1 MPQSLL
7 PFTVGYF
14 LSTCGRNESQVSK
27 ALVSFLRYVKDPEKK
42 SPDRENDRFIEELE
56 RQIKTIKRDRGMEE
70 RYMMLEEML
79 RDEREAGLKEGHKAG
94 LKEGHKTGLQRGSDI
109 MAQLAGELMAQKRY
123 EDLERCTQDRVFR
136 EKLFEEFGL
145 TGQKQ

>member
-1 MPQSLL
+1 M
-7 PFTVGYF
+7 
-14 LSTCGRNESQVSK
+14 
-27 ALVSFLRYVKDPEKK
+27 SFLRYVKNPEKK

-79 RDEREAGLKEGHKAG
+79 RDEREAGLE
-94 LKEGHKTGLQRGSDI
+94 EGHKTGLQRGSDI